1 VDEPQLSEFDFRTKL
16 SAGILVTAGGFENRA
31 TAFAR
36 QLSKRSHFSEA
47 VVFHYENQ
55 RNDNESGFCDI
66 RRSLK
71 QVLGLTPMEL
81 EIDADQPIDS
91 CRRIRKAIRDLA
103 AKEMDRSAVIDVSG
117 MTHLWALGAVHA
129 CLANGFRTRIIYT
142 ESKSYYPRK
151 GERRKVVKS
160 WRDRNYKEAAKYLQS
175 AGLGSVQ
182 ILPEFGGNFRPG
194 KRTCLIIFVGFEPNR
209 IEGLVDA
216 YAPGALIV
224 LYGVSPHEEF
234 SWRTP
239 LSKELHAELF
249 QRWYVRESEVSTLT
263 LPDISRTLEGEFQA
277 IRDHYDIAVAPEC
290 SKMQALASYMFWRR
304 HPEVQLVFTSPVR
317 FNPAHYSW
325 GTGRTFSCEI
335 CP

>member
-1 VDEPQLSEFDFRTKL
+1 MEEPQLNELDFEATL
-16 SAGILVTAGGFENRA
+16 SAGIFVGAGGFETRA
-31 TAFAR
+31 RAFAR
-36 QLSKRSHFSEA
+36 RIPKGSHFSEA
-47 VVFHYENQ
+47 VVFHYQNQ
-55 RNDNESGFCDI
+55 RRDNEPGFCGVS
-66 RRSLK
+66 RSLK
-71 QVLGLTPMEL
+71 RLMGRAPTEL
-81 EIDADQPIDS
+81 EIDADKPIDS
-91 CRRIRKAIRDLA
+91 CRRISKTIRDLS
-103 AKEMDRSAVIDVSG
+103 AKGTEKSAVIDVSG

-129 CLANGFRTRIIYT
+129 CLTNGLRTTIIYT

-151 GERRKVVKS
+151 GERPKVVKS
-160 WRDRNYKEAAKYLQS
+160 WRQRNYAAAAKYLQS

-224 LYGVSPHEEF
+224 LYGVSPHDEF

-263 LPDISRTLEGEFQA
+263 LADISRSLETEFQT
-277 IRDHYDIAVAPEC
+277 IRDHYDIAVAPQC
-290 SKMQALASYMFWRR
+290 SKMQALASYVFWRR
-304 HPEVQLVFTSPVR
+304 HPEVQLVFTSPVK
-317 FNPAHYSW
+317 FNPARYSW
-325 GTGRTFSCEI
+325 GAGRTFSCEI
-335 CP
+335 FP